1 MVIAPAH
8 GAGLVLRRIAFAGRW
23 VAPLGAALL
32 SGCSLLAML
41 GYEPGK
47 TSDDASPSDPLSL
60 AAQKL
65 LDTDGAFS
73 ARSVEAGAAQAFSEY
88 LDERSVQLPIQGAP
102 IIGRDAIRERLAS
115 GPPLLLSW
123 EPRYAEVFAPG
134 DWGWSWGEWQAHE
147 PGAGGRRL
155 SVGKYVNIWK
165 KQPDGSWKV
174 RMDMGNQ
181 EK

>member
-1 MVIAPAH
+1 MLA
-8 GAGLVLRRIAFAGRW
+8 LV
-23 VAPLGAALL
+23 
-32 SGCSLLAML
+32 

-47 TSDDASPSDPLSL
+47 TSDDAAPNDPLVV
-60 AAQKL
+60 AAQQL
-65 LDTDGAFS
+65 LATDGEFA
-73 ARSVEAGAAQAFSEY
+73 ARSLKVGAAQAFADF
-88 LDERSVQLPIQGAP
+88 LDERSIQFPIGDAP
-102 IIGRDAIRERLAS
+102 VVGRDAIRQRLAS
-115 GPPLLLSW
+115 GPPFILSW

-134 DWGWSWGEWQAHE
+134 DWGWTWGDWQAHE
-147 PGAGGRRL
+147 PGVGGRRL